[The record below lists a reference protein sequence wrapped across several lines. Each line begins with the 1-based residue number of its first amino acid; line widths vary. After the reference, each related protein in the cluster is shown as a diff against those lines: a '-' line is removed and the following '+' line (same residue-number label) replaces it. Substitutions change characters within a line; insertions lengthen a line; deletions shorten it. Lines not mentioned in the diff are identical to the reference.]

1 MTEEGLTFDPLPDH
15 LHDHD
20 RCPTPATGLKLRI
33 QGETFPEIGRKL
45 GITKQAAHHHVSKAL
60 GELAKANKDR
70 TAELRMLEGER
81 LDAMACVLWPR
92 ATDPQNPDLVAVD
105 RMLRIMDRRAK
116 LFGLDAPTKIAPT
129 TPDGEQ
135 SASTEST
142 RWVYYMPKP
151 CGELRKNGLSSA
163 GSRRKS
169 SSDPGRSHPAAIPPH
184 RGRSAR
190 TSSLPVGDL
199 FLGSFAGQRGFGLDR
214 ARGGVATRVGH
225 ATGSSLIC
233 SRLRLTHG
241 ATPSETSASTSRG
254 RPRLTR
260 QPRPKPSASGTR
272 SEAAGTARSV
282 AAKRWQ

>member
-1 MTEEGLTFDPLPDH
+1 MT
-15 LHDHD
+15 
-20 RCPTPATGLKLRI
+20 RCQTTSTIMTAAQRRQEVLKLRI

-151 CGELRKNGLSSA
+151 CETEEEWLEQCRKPEEVI
-163 GSRRKS
+163 K
-169 SSDPGRSHPAAIPPH
+169 
-184 RGRSAR
+184 
-190 TSSLPVGDL
+190 
-199 FLGSFAGQRGFGLDR
+199 
-214 ARGGVATRVGH
+214 
-225 ATGSSLIC
+225 
-233 SRLRLTHG
+233 
-241 ATPSETSASTSRG
+241 
-254 RPRLTR
+254 
-260 QPRPKPSASGTR
+260 
-272 SEAAGTARSV
+272 
-282 AAKRWQ
+282 